1 MEIWCEQTPTR
12 REKLVFLDQK
22 YDDRQMK
29 RIDYNEEDDRPR
41 IGQQGSPRVEG
52 KKCIMTYIMRSI
64 CIRYYGESR

>member
-1 MEIWCEQTPTR
+1 
-12 REKLVFLDQK
+12 
-22 YDDRQMK
+22 MK